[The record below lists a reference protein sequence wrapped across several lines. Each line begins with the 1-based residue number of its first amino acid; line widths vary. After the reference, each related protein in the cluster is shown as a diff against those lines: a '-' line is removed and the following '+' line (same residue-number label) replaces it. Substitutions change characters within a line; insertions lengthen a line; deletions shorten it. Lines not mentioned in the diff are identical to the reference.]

1 MSRRK
6 WTATE
11 KLAVIKEADQHGV
24 TVTLRKHSIHYG
36 TYYGWKQKL
45 DLEGEKGLAASG
57 SHTDPEVKRLQL
69 ENLRLKQ
76 IIADK
81 ELALMV
87 KDELLKKSLQTNRI
101 K

>member
-6 WTATE
+6 WPIAD
-11 KLAVIKEADQHGV
+11 KLAVIKEAEQEGV
-24 TVTLRKHSIHYG
+24 TVTLRKHGIHYG
-36 TYYGWKQKL
+36 TYYHWKQKHDL
-45 DLEGEKGLAASG
+45 DGERGLASSG
-57 SHTDPEVKRLQL
+57 THTDPEIKRLQL

-87 KDELLKKSLQTNRI
+87 KDELLKKTLQRSKT